1 MIEVAIFVL
10 FHPQA
15 LTVKPAPG
23 RVLLVNG
30 VPLAGDRAVGVRREG
45 RQVDWFAQRETHTG
59 VAVRFGGEMLVS
71 VPGKI
76 ERRYRGELTVTAA
89 GEELRA
95 VLRADLEEAVAA
107 ITEAESAPAAGL
119 EARKAQA
126 VIARS
131 WLLANRRRHGAYD
144 YCDTTHCQVWK
155 EARPS
160 PAAAATRGVVVTYR
174 GRVFAPA
181 YSGSCGGRTKTAA
194 EVGWSAE
201 PYPYVAVDCEVCRR
215 EEPGWERR
223 LPELPE
229 RVGEEASR
237 LRLGRKFGWDTLP
250 SNNYTLTGTVARGR
264 GRGHGVGFCQRG
276 AAGRPEPFA
285 EILRRYLPNTRIEQ
299 AAGLP
304 WAGRATRSPVSL
316 SPQSR
321 PFHGAIS
328 APAVGDTPRG
338 SASAVRDAK
347 PKSGGPGSL
356 RAPPG

>member
-23 RVLLVNG
+23 RVLTVNG
-30 VPLAGDRAVGVRREG
+30 QTLAGDRAVGLRREG
-45 RQVDWFAQRETHTG
+45 REVDWFVFGQTHTAA
-59 VAVRFGGEMLVS
+59 AVRFRGEMLVS

-76 ERRYRGELTVTAA
+76 ERLYRGELTVTAPA
-89 GEELRA
+89 GELLA
-95 VLRADLEEAVAA
+95 VLTADLEDAVAA
-107 ITEAESAPAAGL
+107 ITEAESAPGAGL

-155 EARPS
+155 DTRPS
-160 PAAAATRGVVVTYR
+160 PAAVATRGVVVTYQ
-174 GRVFAPA
+174 GQVFAPA
-181 YSGSCGGRTKTAA
+181 YSASCGGRTKTAA
-194 EVGWSAE
+194 EVGWRPE
-201 PYPYVAVDCEVCRR
+201 PYPYFAVDCEVCLRA
-215 EEPGWERR
+215 EPAWERT

-237 LRLGRKFGWDTLP
+237 LRLGRRFGWDTLP
-250 SNNYTLTGTVARGR
+250 SNHYTLTGNVARGR

-299 AAGLP
+299 AAGL
-304 WAGRATRSPVSL
+304 R
-316 SPQSR
+316 
-321 PFHGAIS
+321 
-328 APAVGDTPRG
+328 
-338 SASAVRDAK
+338 
-347 PKSGGPGSL
+347 
-356 RAPPG
+356 